1 MPSIG
6 QVSNFA
12 SEADPG
18 LQRRTVL
25 ILSVGQVLGGLG
37 VGATLSLGALLA
49 EAVSGDAAFSG
60 LAATM
65 STLGAA
71 VASIPLARLAARRG
85 RRTALA
91 LGSGVAALGAVTVVY
106 SVVIDLFA
114 LLLIGLGML
123 GTATAVGLQSRFA
136 ATDLAAP
143 DRRGRDLSLVVW
155 TTTIGVVIGPN
166 LLAPGEVVGAALGMP
181 QYTGAFVFA
190 ISCQIAAVVLF
201 LMALRP
207 DPLLT
212 AIAIGVKDAPAE
224 PGRTPVAA
232 RGILAIL
239 RAHPTAAVAVLA
251 VSLSHMTMVSVMA
264 MTPLHIT
271 EHGGSIALVGFTI
284 SLHTAG
290 MFALSPVFGILSDK
304 LGRPAVILIGQA
316 LLAAS
321 LITNWVGQE
330 QHVFVAIA
338 LSLLGLGWS
347 ASTVAGSAMLT
358 ESVDLLE
365 RPKVQGFSDTAMN
378 LCGASGGAAA
388 GIVMAGFGYGVLNAV
403 VILLVAVVT
412 IALVA
417 RRPQVAVP
425 A

>member
-1 MPSIG
+1 M
-6 QVSNFA
+6 SNFA
-12 SEADPG
+12 SEAGPA

-25 ILSVGQVLGGLG
+25 VLSIGQVLGGLG

-49 EAVSGDAAFSG
+49 EAVSGNAALSG

-85 RRTALA
+85 RRIALA
-91 LGSGVAALGAVTVVY
+91 LGAAIAALGAVVVVF
-106 SVVIDLFA
+106 SVIIDVF
-114 LLLIGLGML
+114 LLLLVGMGML
-123 GTATAVGLQSRFA
+123 GSSVAVGLQSRFA

-166 LLAPGEVVGAALGMP
+166 LLAPGEALGAALGMP

-190 ISCQIAAVVLF
+190 IICQIAAVVLF
-201 LMALRP
+201 LTMLRP

-212 AIAIGVKDAPAE
+212 AVAIGLKEAPPE
-224 PGRTPVAA
+224 PGRAPVAA

-239 RAHPTAAVAVLA
+239 REHPTAATAMLA
-251 VSLSHMTMVSVMA
+251 IALSHMSMVSVMA

-271 EHGGSIALVGFTI
+271 EHGGTVALVGFTI

-290 MFALSPVFGILSDK
+290 MFGLSPVFGILSDK
-304 LGRPAVILIGQA
+304 LGRPAVILLGQA
-316 LLAAS
+316 LLALA
-321 LITNWVGQE
+321 LVTNWLGQE
-330 QHVFVAIA
+330 EHVFVAIA
-338 LSLLGLGWS
+338 LALIGLGWS

-365 RPKVQGFSDTAMN
+365 RPKVQGVSDTTMN
-378 LCGASGGAAA
+378 LCGAVGGALA
-388 GIVMAGFGYGVLNAV
+388 GVVMAGFGYGLLNAFV
-403 VILLVAVVT
+403 LALVAVVVLT
-412 IALVA
+412 LIM
-417 RRPQVAVP
+417 RPRVAVP